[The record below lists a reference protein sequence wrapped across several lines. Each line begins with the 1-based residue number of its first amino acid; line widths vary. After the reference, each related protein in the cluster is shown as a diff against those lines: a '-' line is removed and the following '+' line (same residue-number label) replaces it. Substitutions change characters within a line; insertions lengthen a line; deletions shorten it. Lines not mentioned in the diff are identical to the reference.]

1 MTTTTGLPSG
11 MYRTRLIPAHAGVC
25 LHPRLMLIGTAAGAD
40 VVAHELRHAVQQ
52 RRDGWLR
59 WVWRYFTSRPARL
72 AYEVDAYAESA
83 RVAPWALPV
92 YASAL
97 ASPLY
102 RLGISEQQAYDLIAD
117 EVVPATALG

>member
-1 MTTTTGLPSG
+1 MTTPAVLPRG
-11 MYRTRLIPAHAGVC
+11 MFRTRLMPAHAGLC

-83 RVAPWALPV
+83 RVAPWALPS
-92 YASAL
+92 YARAL
-97 ASPLY
+97 AGRLY

-117 EVVPATALG
+117 QVVPATALG